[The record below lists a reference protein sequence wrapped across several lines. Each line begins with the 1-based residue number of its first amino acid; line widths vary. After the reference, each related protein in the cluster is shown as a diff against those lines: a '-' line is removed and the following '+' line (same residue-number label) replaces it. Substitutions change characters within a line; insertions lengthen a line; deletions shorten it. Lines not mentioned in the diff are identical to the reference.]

1 MATTPLQEPK
11 IEQRYQQLLGARLAE
26 VDSVTMLSKLRHIV
40 DDYETRYG
48 ISSERLHDAIEARE
62 LVETLDVGDRR
73 FHYDRMYRVD
83 AE

>member
-1 MATTPLQEPK
+1 MATTPLREPK
-11 IEQRYQQLLGARLAE
+11 IELRYQQLLGASLAE
-26 VDSVTMLSKLRHIV
+26 VDSVNMLSKLRRIV

-62 LVETLDVGDRR
+62 LVETLDVGDWL
-73 FHYDRMYRVD
+73 FHYDLMCRVE